1 LKPFDIYISSSQD
14 VFENIA
20 LEEYLLTESK
30 KDILL
35 FYINE
40 NAVVIGKHQNPW
52 KEVDLSVGRDYK
64 VIRRLS
70 GGGTVY
76 HDLGNIN
83 FSFIRNKETDF
94 VNFKEHIIPISRALK
109 ELNIPNTISERNDL
123 FVGENKVSGNA
134 EHVNSSLKRILH
146 HGTLLYDSNLI
157 KLNGSIKP
165 KKPLEIKT
173 HAVPSKRSP
182 VANMR
187 ETKDLGNT
195 DSFLDSIIKKLK
207 NIIIVNS
214 VQEIEPSKIEP
225 IAKLIDQKYTTSDW
239 NFGHTPQFKYTGK
252 SGKVY
257 KIRKGKV
264 IETDDTSKIGLTF
277 DKILEND

>member
-1 LKPFDIYISSSQD
+1 MKPFDIYISSSQD

-20 LEEYLLTESK
+20 LEEYLLTKYK

-35 FYINE
+35 FYINA

-52 KEVDLSVGRDYK
+52 KEVDLSPDRDYK

-83 FSFIRNKETDF
+83 FSFIRNKERDF
-94 VNFKEHIIPISRALK
+94 VNFKEHIIPISQAL
-109 ELNIPNTISERNDL
+109 EQLNIPNTISERNDL

-165 KKPLEIKT
+165 NKPLDIKT
-173 HAVPSKRSP
+173 HAVQSKRSP

-187 ETKDLGNT
+187 EIHDLGNT
-195 DSFLDSIIKKLK
+195 NSFLDSIIKKLK

-214 VQEIEPSKIEP
+214 VKEIEPSKIET
-225 IAKLIDQKYTTSDW
+225 ITKLIEKKYITSDW

-252 SGKVY
+252 SGEVY
-257 KIRKGKV
+257 RIRKGKV
-264 IETDDTSKIGLTF
+264 IETSDSTKIGLTF
-277 DKILEND
+277 NKILEND